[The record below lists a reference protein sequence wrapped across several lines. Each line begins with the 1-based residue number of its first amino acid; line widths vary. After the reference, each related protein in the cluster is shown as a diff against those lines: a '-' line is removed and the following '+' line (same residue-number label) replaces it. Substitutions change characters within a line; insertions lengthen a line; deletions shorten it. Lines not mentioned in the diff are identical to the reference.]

1 MVSVVKTMRFSVIIL
16 IFLSL
21 LCAAAL
27 RAEIAVIPY
36 KIDNPSSDFP
46 ETTGGEYSRLLA
58 VASILAKEDIEVTPP
73 RDIDID
79 LEKMKLSSQDVITK
93 DDLALLGKTYRID
106 YILLG
111 VLSRGGGTYRSE
123 SLLYSVRDGKIII
136 RVRVADKD
144 LFRLAEKEIREALVT
159 FPNKQPR
166 RGRDGGWSATDV
178 LFLLDMSYQMSRDWA
193 SVKSAV
199 IGHAARLID
208 TLRLDTRVYVVPF
221 SDRISNPT
229 GSVSVNSIT
238 ALTGDL
244 DKLKPAGG
252 AGAEDFMKAMQ
263 YSVGGVRWRAEA
275 DKAIIIISNS
285 NISPRGVEKYGH
297 TARKKGIAVSAIS
310 LGGIPG
316 DQSEALGRLATVSG
330 GHHAH
335 AAYHQKLYDAA
346 GEAVEVYME
355 NGRLFKSR
363 VPDGEW
369 EKGLFETTGSGRHYG
384 KPKSFADEVFYE
396 GKKFSVTPYTLP
408 QGYTQ
413 ITMERII
420 NQEEWESNIG
430 RLVPAVSKKG
440 SGRRTAGRTL
450 SGKALVSDGKISLWI
465 MVHDDDFMNYF
476 LDKQKTGH
484 VSPIGVI
491 VKKDPGSPYGIT
503 LVPAVKELTAD
514 YIPRCLATGLG
525 DIVKRSE
532 YYSTRGL
539 MYPPVW
545 FVNVK
550 IDNAEKIRGSKDI
563 RGK

>member
-1 MVSVVKTMRFSVIIL
+1 
-16 IFLSL
+16 
-21 LCAAAL
+21 
-27 RAEIAVIPY
+27 
-36 KIDNPSSDFP
+36 
-46 ETTGGEYSRLLA
+46 
-58 VASILAKEDIEVTPP
+58 
-73 RDIDID
+73 
-79 LEKMKLSSQDVITK
+79 
-93 DDLALLGKTYRID
+93 
-106 YILLG
+106 
-111 VLSRGGGTYRSE
+111 
-123 SLLYSVRDGKIII
+123 
-136 RVRVADKD
+136 
-144 LFRLAEKEIREALVT
+144 
-159 FPNKQPR
+159 
-166 RGRDGGWSATDV
+166 
-178 LFLLDMSYQMSRDWA
+178 
-193 SVKSAV
+193 
-199 IGHAARLID
+199 
-208 TLRLDTRVYVVPF
+208 
-221 SDRISNPT
+221 
-229 GSVSVNSIT
+229 
-238 ALTGDL
+238 
-244 DKLKPAGG
+244 
-252 AGAEDFMKAMQ
+252 
-263 YSVGGVRWRAEA
+263 
-275 DKAIIIISNS
+275 
-285 NISPRGVEKYGH
+285 
-297 TARKKGIAVSAIS
+297 
-310 LGGIPG
+310 
-316 DQSEALGRLATVSG
+316 
-330 GHHAH
+330 
-335 AAYHQKLYDAA
+335 
-346 GEAVEVYME
+346 ME

-450 SGKALVSDGKISLWI
+450 SGKALVSDGRISLWI

-491 VKKDPGSPYGIT
+491 VKKDPGSAYGIT